1 MYQLNVYDFYIIDS
15 VADVTGAELEQQDL
29 NASCELREFHQ
40 LVYETEA
47 GLGEPRNANDSR
59 LFTSGVEENANTD
72 TTKPPQQQQQQSSY
86 ITTTDV
92 PHDSQHLE
100 SVMLKLQELQNT
112 QDILERVL
120 NTDISVD
127 AEQLEAL
134 IYQIPLVD
142 TPTRNLLRDGCDDH
156 SERSVSAEIASI
168 QKLIDGSG
176 FEITDACNSQKSEV
190 AGGNSLLSPS
200 EALEPGMISQA
211 SLSKDRDVDDVLREY
226 EELERSISSASVID
240 DSFRSDISC
249 MPPLAT
255 YVKNREVISNSVP
268 ISVPSIK
275 PPLLKS
281 VVPPP
286 PVTKEYEMPRTSQNT
301 TFMSSSNPSPYA
313 TINVRE
319 LNSARTR
326 TRPIANPV
334 NKVSDMKSKS
344 SRVEST
350 IKPQP
355 VSNSARSSAS
365 TSGQSSRNNTQDA
378 YKPRNR
384 RMRSPR
390 TIVNSG
396 QQVHSVSETQV
407 FW

>member
-1 MYQLNVYDFYIIDS
+1 M
-15 VADVTGAELEQQDL
+15 TGEEQQDL

-40 LVYETEA
+40 LINETEA
-47 GLGEPRNANDSR
+47 GLSEPRNPKEPI
-59 LFTSGVEENANTD
+59 FTSGVEENANA
-72 TTKPPQQQQQQSSY
+72 TKPPQPQQQSSY
-86 ITTTDV
+86 IPSTDA

-100 SVMLKLQELQNT
+100 SVMMKLQELQNT

-134 IYQIPLVD
+134 IYQIPFVD

-168 QKLIDGSG
+168 QKLLDGSG
-176 FEITDACNSQKSEV
+176 FEIIDASNSQKSEV
-190 AGGNSLLSPS
+190 AGGNNLLSPS

-249 MPPLAT
+249 MPPPLVT
-255 YVKNREVISNSVP
+255 YSKNREVISNSAP
-268 ISVPSIK
+268 TSVPSIK

-286 PVTKEYEMPRTSQNT
+286 LVTKEYEMPRTSQNAT
-301 TFMSSSNPSPYA
+301 LVSSSNQSPYA
-313 TINVRE
+313 TVNVRE
-319 LNSARTR
+319 SNSARTR

-350 IKPQP
+350 MKSQQI
-355 VSNSARSSAS
+355 SNSARSS

-390 TIVNSG
+390 TIVSPG
-396 QQVHSVSETQV
+396 QQVPSAANEAVINTQV
-407 FW
+407 FC